1 MITSSEKS
9 SYVSLSFIHSN
20 RKSLLSMFICSTSHR
35 LPCSSSSVITS
46 PFRDSTS
53 APTKRILPRS
63 VPAPHQL
70 SITVRSQ
77 DCGAS
82 SHASAVVW
90 SWNGPKKDTE
100 RMMAMAMVMILETF
114 FILIYLF
121 LILQVSSDSDS
132 GDEHKRAGDCFAYVL
147 AVYGIDEIIC
157 AYSSEHNDSGDNRH
171 DILSLP

>member
-1 MITSSEKS
+1 
-9 SYVSLSFIHSN
+9 
-20 RKSLLSMFICSTSHR
+20 MFIFSTSHR
-35 LPCSSSSVITS
+35 LPRSSSSVMIS
-46 PFRDSTS
+46 PFREATS
-53 APTKRILPRS
+53 APMKRMLPLS
-63 VPAPHQL
+63 VPAPHH
-70 SITVRSQ
+70 SSNAVRSQ

-82 SHASAVVW
+82 SQASAVVW
-90 SWNGPKKDTE
+90 SWNRPKKDTE

-121 LILQVSSDSDS
+121 LTLQIGDNSDSS
-132 GDEHKRAGDCFAYVL
+132 NEHKRAGDCFTCVL